1 MYKILIVD
9 DNKIICEGLRFS
21 IDHDLPVTVCAVA
34 YDGMDAKEK
43 IEQHHPEIVITDI
56 RMPKC
61 SGLELAQWINENQP
75 NTKTIIISSYDD
87 FSYAKDALRFQCLDY
102 LLKPTEPEEL
112 NLSIRKAIA
121 ILDREAMQRNRQTT
135 ETAILNACC
144 YGNAQKISLLPVHL
158 QALPCCA
165 VATLHSPTSITI
177 SQPIGSMPVFC
188 APGEYFDT
196 YIFFFPDKTVDTRKI
211 IHFFSSKQSQPNLGI
226 IGIGEPCASVK
237 ELQHSRRGAQDACLY
252 GLIFPHLCNAQKI
265 IFANQLPK
273 HAQLKHLTRYDTE
286 FKYCFLSRDLN
297 RIRGIVENAMTD
309 AIEIS
314 ASFRTLQ
321 TVSLHFLS
329 LANSLNPLLF
339 EEDEIERC
347 TSRQWFIQQKTITG
361 IISALASI
369 ISQKCSLGK
378 KNDGSVSAQISD
390 VQSFILQN
398 ISESLSLESIAK
410 QFHLSPNYLSTQ
422 YKKHTGKTIVQE
434 ITDLRIDCAKQR
446 LSNTILSMHD
456 IAESVGFNSTEYFF
470 RIFKK
475 YTGMTPGEF
484 RAKSKEEDSL

>member
-9 DNKIICEGLRFS
+9 DSKTICEGLRFS
-21 IDHDLPVTVCAVA
+21 VDHTLPVTVCAVA
-34 YDGMDAKEK
+34 YDGIEAMEK
-43 IEQHHPEIVITDI
+43 IEQYHPEVVITDI

-61 SGLELAQWINENQP
+61 SGLELAKWINENHP
-75 NTKTIIISSYDD
+75 NIKTIIISSYDD

-102 LLKPTEPEEL
+102 LLKPTDPEEL
-112 NLSIRKAIA
+112 NHSIRKAIA
-121 ILDREAMQRNRQTT
+121 ILDREAMQSNYQTT
-135 ETAILNACC
+135 EIEILNACC
-144 YGNAQKISLLPVHL
+144 SGNTQKVSLLPVHL

-165 VATLHSPTSITI
+165 VATLHSPSSIII

-188 APGEYFDT
+188 SPGEYFDT
-196 YIFFFPDKTVDTRKI
+196 YVFFFSDKSVDTRKI
-211 IHFFSSKQSQPNLGI
+211 IHFFSSKGSPTNLGI
-226 IGIGEPCASVK
+226 IGIGNSCASAK
-237 ELQHSRRGAQDACLY
+237 ELQRSRRGAQDACLY
-252 GLIFPHLCNAQKI
+252 GWVFPHLCNAQKI
-265 IFANQLPK
+265 IYANQLPK
-273 HAQLKHLTRYDTE
+273 HAQLKYLSRYDTE
-286 FKYCFLSRDLN
+286 FRYCFLSRDLN
-297 RIRGIVENAMTD
+297 RIRSIIENAITD
-309 AIEIS
+309 AIAIS

-329 LANSLNPLLF
+329 LVNSMNPLLF

-347 TSRQWFIQQKTITG
+347 TSRQWFIQHKTITE
-361 IISALASI
+361 IISALVTI
-369 ISQKCSLGK
+369 ISQKSSLFA

-398 ISESLSLESIAK
+398 LSESLSLESIAK
-410 QFHLSPNYLSTQ
+410 QFHLSPNYLATQ

-475 YTGMTPGEF
+475 HTGMTPGEF
-484 RAKSKEEDSL
+484 RAKSKEED